1 MTEKTA
7 HPEQD
12 GLQNLIGY
20 TIEDTPD
27 ERCRFVLE
35 VKPEHTNRSGLVH
48 SAVLFALGD
57 RAMDSVLAEELTG
70 SNLDPVLADTTI
82 HFLRPIR
89 TNKVYAQ
96 AMVLRMGRR
105 LAVCEA
111 ELRNAEGVLTSRM
124 VGAFALNEKE

>member
-1 MTEKTA
+1 MSEPTSPSER
-7 HPEQD
+7 E
-12 GLQNLIGY
+12 GLQDLIGY
-20 TIEDTPD
+20 TIEDSP
-27 ERCRFVLE
+27 EGKRRFSLE

-57 RAMDSVLAEELTG
+57 RAMDSVLAEELKG
-70 SNLDPVLADTTI
+70 SRFDPVLADTTI

-89 TNKVYAQ
+89 TNIVRAQ

-124 VGAFALNEKE
+124 VGAFALNEQE